1 MEIGE
6 IKVINGEK
14 RIVTG
19 FANVCGENY
28 PNTEPYSE
36 EKEDGEYSC
45 QYCGKVCKNALGL
58 ASHEEHCKSN
68 PKNQGE

>member
-1 MEIGE
+1 MEIGD

-19 FANVCGENY
+19 FTNVCGEIH
-28 PNTEPYSE
+28 PNTEPYIE
-36 EKEDGEYSC
+36 ETEEYKC

-58 ASHEEHCKSN
+58 ASHEEHCKEK
-68 PKNQGE
+68 PQAE